1 MKFSEK
7 TNIFWLA
14 FFLATAITYFF
25 GLDLPLLGPD
35 EPRYAQVAREMY
47 ERNDF
52 ITPTLGGF
60 EWFEKPA
67 LLYWLQILS
76 YSIYGVSEFAA
87 RFGSAVFGLLIV
99 LSLWFFGKIT
109 SKNSEFANWLALI
122 SATSIGLLVFARA
135 ASFDIILTFPITAS
149 LVCFFAAASSLENQA
164 PESSKS
170 IKFLLGFYFFAGV
183 ALLAKGLVGIIFPL
197 LIPALFYLL
206 RRKIPPRIILISL
219 LPGIIITFLVAS
231 LWYFPMYERHG
242 WKFIDEFIIQHH
254 FQRYTSNKYL
264 HPQPFWFFWL
274 VLPLMTLPWT
284 PFFLLSIWN
293 FLKDFKST
301 PESSSK
307 PLDYQAELFAFCWLI
322 VPLIFFSFS
331 GSKLPGYI
339 LPSLPAAS
347 ILTANYLY
355 DLSKKHQK
363 ARKVLFAVAWA
374 MLLSIV
380 ITLIILSNFI
390 GRETLKPLISQASQ
404 KGYTSNKILTL
415 HTISHNLEFYAA
427 GRLVRTSEGKQR
439 YFYGVAEIEEYMRL
453 NNEKTT
459 LVFVPLSYEKELA
472 ETNLLKTEKLADN
485 GELALFVVSLKH

>member
-1 MKFSEK
+1 
-7 TNIFWLA
+7 
-14 FFLATAITYFF
+14 
-25 GLDLPLLGPD
+25 
-35 EPRYAQVAREMY
+35 
-47 ERNDF
+47 
-52 ITPTLGGF
+52 
-60 EWFEKPA
+60 
-67 LLYWLQILS
+67 
-76 YSIYGVSEFAA
+76 
-87 RFGSAVFGLLIV
+87 
-99 LSLWFFGKIT
+99 
-109 SKNSEFANWLALI
+109 
-122 SATSIGLLVFARA
+122 
-135 ASFDIILTFPITAS
+135 
-149 LVCFFAAASSLENQA
+149 
-164 PESSKS
+164 
-170 IKFLLGFYFFAGV
+170 
-183 ALLAKGLVGIIFPL
+183 
-197 LIPALFYLL
+197 
-206 RRKIPPRIILISL
+206 
-219 LPGIIITFLVAS
+219 
-231 LWYFPMYERHG
+231 MYERHG

-293 FLKDFKST
+293 FLKNFKST

-307 PLDYQAELFAFCWLI
+307 PLNYQAELFAFCWLI